1 MAGRK
6 KRASKVKRR
15 RSMPLKKSSPA
26 KRSAPMKK
34 TRALRPRSDAPS
46 AIALLTSDHREV
58 DALFSQFE
66 NATSAARKQAIV
78 QKICD
83 ALTVHATIEEDIFYP
98 QAREALKRAGD
109 DLLDEAEVEHEG
121 IKWRIGLL
129 RKMSPGDDLYDAEVK
144 VLAEYVRHHVKE
156 EERRLFIRLRLS
168 DFDNAGVGEQMAA
181 KKEKMTGKPVRE
193 RPSLIERGIEA
204 LVGPSPGT
212 I

>member
-1 MAGRK
+1 MAARK
-6 KRASKVKRR
+6 KRAGKAKR
-15 RSMPLKKSSPA
+15 RSMALKKSSAA

-34 TRALRPRSDAPS
+34 KRALRPRDDAPS
-46 AIALLTSDHREV
+46 AISLLTSDHREV
-58 DALFSQFE
+58 DDMFSQFE
-66 NATSAARKQAIV
+66 KATTSARKQAIV

-98 QAREALKRAGD
+98 QAREALKRAGEE
-109 DLLDEAEVEHEG
+109 LLDEAEVEHEG

-129 RKMSPGDDLYDAEVK
+129 EKMSPEDDLYDAEVK

-168 DFDNAGVGEQMAA
+168 DFDNAGVGQELAA
-181 KKEKMTGKPVRE
+181 KKEQMTGKRVTE
-193 RPSLIERGIEA
+193 KPSLIERGIEA

>member
-1 MAGRK
+1 MAVPKKRKASRRTTLLKRNGKASRRAPPLKK
-6 KRASKVKRR
+6 KRALRR
-15 RSMPLKKSSPA
+15 
-26 KRSAPMKK
+26 
-34 TRALRPRSDAPS
+34 RSDAPL
-46 AIALLTSDHREV
+46 AISLLKSDHREV

-66 NATSAARKQAIV
+66 KVSGAARKQAIV

-98 QAREALKRAGD
+98 QARDALKRAGE

-121 IKWRIGLL
+121 IKWRIELL
-129 RKMSPGDDLYDAEVK
+129 KKMRPEDDLYDAEVK

-156 EERRLFIRLRLS
+156 EERYLFPKLYLS
-168 DFDNAGVGEQMAA
+168 DFDNAGVGEQLAL
-181 KKEKMTGKPVRE
+181 KKEQMTGKPVKE
-193 RPSLIERGIEA
+193 KPSLIERGIEA

>member
-1 MAGRK
+1 MALRK
-6 KRASKVKRR
+6 KRASKAKRR

-26 KRSAPMKK
+26 KRLAPVKK

-46 AIALLTSDHREV
+46 AIGLLTSDHREV

-66 NATSAARKQAIV
+66 KATSAARKHAIV

-129 RKMSPGDDLYDAEVK
+129 EKMGPEDDLYDAEVK

-181 KKEKMTGKPVRE
+181 KKERMTGKPVKE